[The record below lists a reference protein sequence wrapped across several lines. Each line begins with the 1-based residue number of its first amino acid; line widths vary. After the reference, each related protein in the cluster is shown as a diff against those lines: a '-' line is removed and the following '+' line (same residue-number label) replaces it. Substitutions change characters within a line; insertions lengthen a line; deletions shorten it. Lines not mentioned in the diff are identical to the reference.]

1 MRTVPPPP
9 TRPARHGVLAVLAW
23 TLLPV
28 AAFAGLIEVAAEPLT
43 KLAGHLPLAEP
54 LTVLLAPF
62 AAELLL
68 GIVILRLITA
78 TIGLGQAGVA
88 RSWPSP
94 KVRHGSPWW
103 IRVPLIAIV
112 AWVGLAVVVYVAGPS
127 PATLHPKLAHIPMAA
142 LLGLL
147 AATTAV
153 TVFTEELLFRGY
165 VLGRLTAAWGTS
177 KRGAYLAA
185 ATSSLAFGV
194 GHLGHNGP
202 TWQLL
207 LTVGGAT
214 VLGWLWAGM
223 RLSSGSIWPAW
234 CFHAGWN
241 FGGMLQT
248 LAAPKPPSGAPPDLT
263 AAGVVVVAALA
274 LLVIAY
280 GALLVQVF
288 LDGREHDREQ
298 LAVAS

>member
-9 TRPARHGVLAVLAW
+9 TRPARHGLLAVLAS

-43 KLAGHLPLAEP
+43 RLAGHLPLAEP
-54 LTVLLAPF
+54 FTVLLAPL

-68 GIVILRLITA
+68 GIGILRLITA
-78 TIGLGQAGVA
+78 TIGFEQAGFG

-94 KVRHGSPWW
+94 GVRHGSPWW
-103 IRVPLIAIV
+103 IRVPLTVILV
-112 AWVGLAVVVYVAGPS
+112 LVGAAALAYVAGPS
-127 PATLHPKLAHIPMAA
+127 PATTHPKLAHISMGA

-153 TVFTEELLFRGY
+153 SVFTEELLFRGY
-165 VLGRLTAAWGTS
+165 VLGRLTAAWGAT
-177 KRGAYLAA
+177 KRGVYLAA
-185 ATSSLAFGV
+185 ATSSLAFGA
-194 GHLGHNGP
+194 GHLRHDGS
-202 TWQLL
+202 TWELL
-207 LTVGGAT
+207 ATVGAAA

-234 CFHAGWN
+234 CFHAAWN
-241 FGGMLQT
+241 LAGMLQT
-248 LAAPKPPSGAPPDLT
+248 LATPQPPSNAPPEVT
-263 AAGVVVVAALA
+263 VVGVGVVAALA

-280 GALLVQVF
+280 GAMLVEVF
-288 LDGREHDREQ
+288 LRGRERDREQ
-298 LAVAS
+298 VAVAA